1 MFCND
6 EQTGGITVQTIDT
19 PESERLV
26 FLLEIPHHSVCQCV
40 FVIPL
45 GGMHRCIRRFV
56 RDQQVFI
63 FVDNTKRNGSR
74 GNRVGALFREK
85 NGQKV
90 SRFWF
95 LIGVCPGVVQA
106 DTVDRAFQMGE
117 DVMGISSVSQVLFDG
132 LLFVTWLDGIFKNSF
147 HMCSFLR
154 VLPGISRSGSNGV
167 FRRKQV

>member
-1 MFCND
+1 CVVALC
-6 EQTGGITVQTIDT
+6 E
-19 PESERLV
+19 
-26 FLLEIPHHSVCQCV
+26 FLLLHFFFFMWRCL
-40 FVIPL
+40 PL
-45 GGMHRCIRRFV
+45 LSTLFPYTTLFRSCIRRFV

-117 DVMGISSVSQVLFDG
+117 DVMGISPVSQVLFDG

-167 FRRKQV
+167 FRRKQ